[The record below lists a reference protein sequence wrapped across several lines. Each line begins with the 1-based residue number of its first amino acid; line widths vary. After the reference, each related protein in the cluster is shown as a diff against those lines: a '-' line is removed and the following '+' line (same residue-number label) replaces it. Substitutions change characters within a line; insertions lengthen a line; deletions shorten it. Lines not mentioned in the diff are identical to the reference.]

1 MSSVTESWFLSVS
14 ECTLN
19 LSRLRWLHMPEQ
31 VRYKLCLLVFKAV
44 YGTAPDYLGE
54 LWQSNAEDAAQSG
67 LRSAAH
73 GDLQVPRSKTNFGD
87 RPFAVAGP
95 AWWNRLPATIRSS
108 DTLQNFKNQLKV
120 PFLMDHF
127 LCLFHLSRVWTP
139 LNWTPCYGD

>member
-54 LWQSNAEDAAQSG
+54 L
-67 LRSAAH
+67 
-73 GDLQVPRSKTNFGD
+73 
-87 RPFAVAGP
+87 
-95 AWWNRLPATIRSS
+95 
-108 DTLQNFKNQLKV
+108 
-120 PFLMDHF
+120 
-127 LCLFHLSRVWTP
+127 
-139 LNWTPCYGD
+139 